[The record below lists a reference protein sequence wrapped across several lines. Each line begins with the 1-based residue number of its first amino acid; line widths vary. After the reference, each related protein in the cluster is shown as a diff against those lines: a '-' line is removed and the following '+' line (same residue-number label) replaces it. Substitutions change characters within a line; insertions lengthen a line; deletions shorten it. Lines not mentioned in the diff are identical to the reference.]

1 MVQDKQLVWR
11 DRGTR
16 VQPYTLSMAISRW
29 LISGFLACG
38 IPSAF
43 HIGAQ
48 QASAIATVEPQPSF
62 EVASIKPSRPDSH
75 NLDWD
80 DSPGRVSISGY
91 ELRRLIRAA
100 YGLKSNAQVL
110 GGPKWIDSERFDIVA
125 KADDDE
131 TAKMQQMSDADWV
144 RERSLLLQSLLAD
157 RFQLR
162 LHREMR
168 VLPIYALVVGKSG
181 IKLKPA
187 KPAEDGD
194 LSGHGG
200 HLDATAIT
208 MDAFADY
215 LTGFREIADRVVQ
228 NRTSLTTAWDFT
240 LDWSRDRGDGGSQD
254 SEFPGLNTALE
265 EQLGLKLEPEKAPV
279 AVVVVDAARESA
291 LE

>member
-1 MVQDKQLVWR
+1 
-11 DRGTR
+11 
-16 VQPYTLSMAISRW
+16 MAISRW

-254 SEFPGLNTALE
+254 SEFPGLYTALE